1 MSYHGV
7 RNWPPKW
14 STTRQD
20 EDDKPIGEA
29 GILEKAL
36 MVRHFRNKCYLVID
50 YQKRK
55 YTGCL
60 IFDDPIFCSEIHALL
75 QSCLHC
81 SIKEIG
87 DTSIS
92 YML

>member
-1 MSYHGV
+1 MSCHGV
-7 RNWPPKW
+7 SNWPPKW
-14 STTRQD
+14 STSRQ
-20 EDDKPIGEA
+20 EGDDKPIGEA

-36 MVRHFRNKCYLVID
+36 MVPHFRNKCYLVID

-60 IFDDPIFCSEIHALL
+60 IFDDPTFCSEIYALL
-75 QSCLHC
+75 KSRMCC

-87 DTSIS
+87 DTNIS
-92 YML
+92 YTL